1 MIRHLLTA
9 VDAGGFG
16 LRDDGLKV
24 TVIDV
29 ANFLLSPVSSFPSL
43 SWSIPNQFNH
53 GFHGSDL
60 D

>member
-29 ANFLLSPVSSFPSL
+29 ANFLLSPVSSFPSPP
-43 SWSIPNQFNH
+43 SRRFAPFAVKNP
-53 GFHGSDL
+53 
-60 D
+60 

>member
-1 MIRHLLTA
+1 MIRLLLTA

-43 SWSIPNQFNH
+43 PCPFLRLLRLLWRLV
-53 GFHGSDL
+53 GS
-60 D
+60 

>member
-29 ANFLLSPVSSFPSL
+29 ANFLLSQFSSFPSL
-43 SWSIPNQFNH
+43 PWSIRT
-53 GFHGSDL
+53 
-60 D
+60 